1 MSKTWKKL
9 ISVGCATCLLVSC
22 IPETGIVLAAETGVE
37 VQSEE
42 AATSGTW
49 GTCEWN
55 LDENGVLTISGG
67 VGESVSWDSNPW
79 GTIMGNITKV
89 EITGKISF
97 EENNISL
104 AGLFESC
111 KNLKEIQGLEKLD
124 TSQVTDMS
132 WMFSKCYSLE
142 ELDVSGF
149 DTGNVTNM
157 SYMFDSCD
165 KLTNLNINGFDTSNV
180 TNMWEMFS
188 ECYSLE
194 ELDVSGFDTS
204 SVTDM
209 GAMFWGCSS
218 LEELDVS
225 GFDTSNVTSMFAMF
239 EICSSLEELDVSGF
253 DTSNVTDM
261 GAMFSRCSSLKKLDV
276 SGFNTSQVTNVSSM
290 FDNCSNLK
298 ELDLRNFALSE
309 IEQENWMDMFYDNY
323 LETITIPNKF
333 KNEKSKEKFTNL
345 LHSEGLRLGK
355 WKNLTT
361 DQEYND
367 RPDVITEGQTYSY
380 EGETTISGTWGTCN
394 WVLQSG
400 ELVISGGEL
409 NSINKDSKPWVGY
422 LREIKKMTV
431 QNKISFLEETS
442 LEGFFS
448 NLRNIEYINGIEYFD
463 TKQITNMSYMFSNCN
478 SLKALD
484 LKNFDTSQATN
495 MSRMFSNC
503 TSLEMLDLKNFDTS
517 QATNM
522 SYMFSNCNSLK
533 VLDLKNFNTS
543 QATNM
548 SGMFSECRN
557 LVELDVSN
565 FDTSKVEI
573 MSSMFDTCVS
583 LTELDVSNFN
593 TSKVEFMSSMFF
605 GCSITELDLSS
616 FDISNVSWI
625 KGAYI
630 FDYMDLSRI
639 VLPKNMGEQASDFIK
654 ALQKGMKPG
663 SWYDVTADI
672 AYESLPDTMQ
682 AGHEYI
688 NRAVYTVDKNTGIF
702 LKNVD
707 SSVFDE
713 NLELIT
719 GDVSTDSNFSI
730 YAEAAGKLGKEN
742 LLYNIYLQ
750 KDGETVQPDGQVQVS
765 IPLPESMRENAKVYY
780 IAEDG
785 TATDMNAEYIDG
797 NLVFVTDHF
806 SVYAVVNSSVL
817 SGDIDGNGKVNLQ
830 DSALLRR
837 YLAGWDVTIDKNAAD
852 VDGNGKVNLQDSAL
866 LRRYLAGWDVT
877 LR

>member
-1 MSKTWKKL
+1 MHMSKTWKKL

-104 AGLFESC
+104 AGLFDSC

-165 KLTNLNINGFDTSNV
+165 KLTNLNINGLDTSNV

-188 ECYSLE
+188 ECLSLE

-225 GFDTSNVTSMFAMF
+225 GFDTSS
-239 EICSSLEELDVSGF
+239 
-253 DTSNVTDM
+253 VTDM

-276 SGFNTSQVTNVSSM
+276 SGFNTSQVINVGGM

-298 ELDLRNFALSE
+298 ELDLRNFDLSE

-333 KNEKSKEKFTNL
+333 KNEKSKEKFTNS

-463 TKQITNMSYMFSNCN
+463 TKQITNISYMFSKCN

-495 MSRMFSNC
+495 MSRMFSECRN
-503 TSLEMLDLKNFDTS
+503 LVE
-517 QATNM
+517 
-522 SYMFSNCNSLK
+522 
-533 VLDLKNFNTS
+533 LDLKNFNTS

-548 SGMFSECRN
+548 REMFSECRN

-565 FDTSKVEI
+565 FDTSKVED
-573 MSSMFDTCVS
+573 MSLMFNKCGN
-583 LTELDVSNFN
+583 LKRLDVSNFD
-593 TSKVEFMSSMFF
+593 TSKVEDMFSMFF
-605 GCSITELDLSS
+605 ACSITELDLSS
-616 FDISNVSWI
+616 FDVSNVSWI
-625 KGAYI
+625 KGDYI
-630 FDYMDLSRI
+630 FDYMDLSRV
-639 VLPKNMGEQASDFIK
+639 VLPKNMGEQESDFITE
-654 ALQKGMKPG
+654 LQKGMKPG

-672 AYESLPDTMQ
+672 AYEGLPDTMQ
-682 AGHEYI
+682 AQHEYI
-688 NRAVYTVDKNTGIF
+688 NRTMYAVDKDTGIF

-765 IPLPESMRENAKVYY
+765 ISLPESMRENAKVYY